1 MFFDI
6 LKRKNNELISVIIPV
21 YNVEPYVKRCIDTVL
36 NQTYKNIEIIIV
48 DDGSTDNSGKI
59 CDEYKNKDN
68 RVIVIHKENGGLSD
82 ARNTGIENCKGK
94 YIVFVDSDDYIET
107 TMVEKL
113 YNDIKSS
120 NADISIC
127 GIYVSENDTI
137 KEKVTPKKSFSIS
150 GNTKYDYIYNEYSLQ
165 TIVAWNKLYKRSI
178 FKKIRYEKG
187 RVHEDEIIICDILNN
202 AKKIS
207 YMLEPLY
214 YYIKRPGSISMRF
227 SINSYNDMVY
237 ALEKRYNF
245 FNTIEYDKGGLDTLI
260 RERIHLGE
268 VVSNSYVY
276 DNFYKGKYDS
286 LYKYYC
292 ERYNE
297 LNRL

>member
-82 ARNTGIENCKGK
+82 ARNTGIEKCKGK
-94 YIVFVDSDDYIET
+94 YIIFVDSDDYIET

-137 KEKVTPKKSFSIS
+137 KEQVTPKKSFSIS

-227 SINSYNDMVY
+227 SINSYND
-237 ALEKRYNF
+237 
-245 FNTIEYDKGGLDTLI
+245 KGGLDTLI

-268 VVSNSYVY
+268 VVSNSYMY
-276 DNFYKGKYDS
+276 DNFYKGKYDN